1 MTKKSSQKKKKKP
14 KSRTAECPKCTN
26 KVSERAR
33 MYETENWSK
42 KFKDAALMYSS
53 LKLSPPNLKERK
65 KEGKEK
71 KKKRHLRQSLHPW
84 ISTDV

>member
-1 MTKKSSQKKKKKP
+1 
-14 KSRTAECPKCTN
+14 
-26 KVSERAR
+26 

-71 KKKRHLRQSLHPW
+71 KKKGIWDNHCIHG
-84 ISTDV
+84 